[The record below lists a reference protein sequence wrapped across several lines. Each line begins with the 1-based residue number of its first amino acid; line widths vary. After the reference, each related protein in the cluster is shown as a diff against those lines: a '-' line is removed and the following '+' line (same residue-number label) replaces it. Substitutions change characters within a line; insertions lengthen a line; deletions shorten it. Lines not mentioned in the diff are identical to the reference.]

1 MNLDIT
7 WSLNAF
13 SWWIRITLLEF
24 DIDKQWGCCLG
35 IFRIALNNDDGRE
48 FERSLLFI
56 NNTTYTTRFDLIFL
70 KLKEKY
76 K

>member
-24 DIDKQWGCCLG
+24 DIDKKWGCCLG
-35 IFRIALNNDDGRE
+35 IFRIALHNDDGRE
-48 FERSLLFI
+48 FERSLLFV
-56 NNTTYTTRFDLIFL
+56 NNTTYITRFDLIFL